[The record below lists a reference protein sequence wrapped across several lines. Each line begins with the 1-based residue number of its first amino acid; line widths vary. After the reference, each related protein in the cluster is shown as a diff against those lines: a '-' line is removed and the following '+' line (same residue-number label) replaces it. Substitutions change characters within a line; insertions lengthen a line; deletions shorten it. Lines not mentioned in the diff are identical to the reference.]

1 MALFR
6 LGQRVEGWV
15 RWSNPV
21 CATLMLRKPGP
32 MSLQRTSETS
42 TGSLAVGPHFRDVVA
57 NPHPRPLLELLE
69 RVIEIG
75 DSRFSAL

>member
-1 MALFR
+1 MAFFR

-32 MSLQRTSETS
+32 MSLHRTRDTPTS
-42 TGSLAVGPHFRDVVA
+42 DLTADPRFRDGPD
-57 NPHPRPLLELLE
+57 NPHPRLKPVEK
-69 RVIEIG
+69 VIEI
-75 DSRFSAL
+75 DDPRLSAL